1 MNTLL
6 QIGIAAAFYLAFL
19 LWYGGRGKPM
29 TKEEVQERISTLK
42 KIIDQENAPDEGM
55 IKSILEL
62 TVNDDGRE
70 FWMVNLMKYRDT
82 DPHSEAMAAHKR
94 YSKAIFPDLLRNGSF
109 PMFASHVQG
118 RFLFEGVEDQWDDVA
133 IVRYR
138 SRRNFLKFATAAAKK
153 DLAKDKWL
161 SLEKTHVF
169 PVKSYLRLGTARIGV
184 FLVLSILILLM
195 NVF

>member
-1 MNTLL
+1 MNILL
-6 QIGIAAAFYLAFL
+6 QISIAAVFYLAFL

-29 TKEEVQERISTLK
+29 AKEEIQERLVTLK
-42 KIIDQENAPDEGM
+42 KVAVNENTPDEG
-55 IKSILEL
+55 IFKNFLEV
-62 TVNDDGRE
+62 TENDDGRE
-70 FWMVNLMKYRDT
+70 FWMVNLMKFRDT

-153 DLAKDKWL
+153 DLGNDKWL

-169 PVKSYLRLGTARIGV
+169 PVKSYLRLGAVRIGA
-184 FLVLSILILLM
+184 FLVLAILVLLV
-195 NVF
+195 NVL